1 MKNNTKIIVLHAKEL
16 IYAGILTGLAILLII
31 IIILAINSGKT
42 ETSAPVENETT
53 YMAGV
58 YKTSI
63 MLNQT
68 PVDVTVTVDSD
79 HINSIEFVN
88 LSETVATMYP
98 LLQPC
103 LETISTQICQK
114 QSTADITY
122 PEESRYTCSLL
133 LEAINESLDKA
144 KMN

>member
-1 MKNNTKIIVLHAKEL
+1 MKNQTKIIVLHAKEL
-16 IYAGILTGLAILLII
+16 IYTGILAGLAILII
-31 IIILAINSGKT
+31 ILIILAINSGKT
-42 ETSAPVENETT
+42 KPSNNVENENT
-53 YMAGV
+53 YVAGV

-88 LSETVATMYP
+88 LSESVATMYP

-103 LETISTQICQK
+103 LETISTQICEK
-114 QSTADITY
+114 QSTEDITY
-122 PEESRYTCSLL
+122 PKESQYTCSLL
-133 LEAINESLDKA
+133 LEAINESLEKA
-144 KMN
+144 KP

>member
-1 MKNNTKIIVLHAKEL
+1 MKNKTKIIVLHAKEL
-16 IYAGILTGLAILLII
+16 IYAGILAGLAILII
-31 IIILAINSGKT
+31 ILIILAINSKKE
-42 ETSAPVENETT
+42 ETAVPSERENT

-63 MLNQT
+63 MLNET

-88 LSETVATMYP
+88 LSESVATMYP

-103 LETISTQICQK
+103 LETISTQICEK
-114 QSTADITY
+114 QSTENITY
-122 PEESRYTCSLL
+122 PEESQYTCSVLL
-133 LEAINESLDKA
+133 DAINESLKKA
-144 KMN
+144 AP